1 MGRVIRREEAE
12 SGRVGVTPLLGG
24 GSTLAAGA
32 GGSTAARPEVVA
44 EPVDSDR
51 EQRVRELVQ
60 AMLSGFAQQR
70 RELLEDLQPYVVR
83 IAVEIARR
91 IVGRELRTDPG
102 LITNIAR
109 GALEQIGTAAN
120 VRVRVHP
127 LDAQI
132 LHEAILQWAPTSG
145 EAAALEIV
153 PDGSIERG
161 GCLVESDQ
169 GVVDA
174 RLSTQF
180 EEMQISLLDALE
192 SPESGG
198 TQ

>member
-32 GGSTAARPEVVA
+32 GGPTVARPEVVA

>member
-1 MGRVIRREEAE
+1 MGRVIRREETE

>member
-1 MGRVIRREEAE
+1 MGRVIRREETE

-145 EAAALEIV
+145 EAAALEIA